1 MTRPGLIPGSAWL
14 EVQPSSRLSLLQLG
28 TQVTSTR
35 LDSARLGSDRLANPG
50 FGLSRLLSQDLGSTL
65 GSGSGLGNPL
75 DARLA
80 QLRA

>member
-1 MTRPGLIPGSAWL
+1 MTRPGLILGSAWL

-50 FGLSRLLSQDLGSTL
+50 FGLSRLLSQARLWARDLGSGINSML
-65 GSGSGLGNPL
+65 GS
-75 DARLA
+75 A